1 MTYLVLMAGLFL
13 LIYLKEPFN
22 KKIYCY
28 IWLSFYLMVLAL
40 YIINTAFVHLISN
53 NLLFILAVI
62 AVMPLFISC
71 LKSSNEFY

>member
-40 YIINTAFVHLISN
+40 YIINTAFVYWISN
-53 NLLFILAVI
+53 NLLFILAVS
-62 AVMPLFISC
+62 AVVPLTIRH
-71 LKSSNEFY
+71 LKSSTESY

>member
-62 AVMPLFISC
+62 AVMPLIISC
-71 LKSSNEFY
+71 LKSSTEFY